1 MGKPPYFQPQCY
13 GWRYL
18 TALDALIDNSTVDVD
33 FLTGSMSDMLDMSF
47 ASLVTSI
54 LENCQEALTSTDP
67 ICPPTISDIAPEAA
81 GGCED
86 ECNPEHKAGLSDCGV
101 GQFCCR

>member
-1 MGKPPYFQPQCY
+1 M
-13 GWRYL
+13 

-54 LENCQEALTSTDP
+54 LEDCQEALTSTDP
-67 ICPPTISDIAPEAA
+67 ICPPTLSHITPEA
-81 GGCED
+81 GGCCED
-86 ECNPEHKAGLSDCGV
+86 ECNPEHTDGLSDCGA